1 MELKYPR
8 LDLGCGLKKLDH
20 YVGID
25 MGGFAKDYPEDQFI
39 QYDVFGFIEGVEDE
53 VIEKIYAK
61 GA

>member
-25 MGGFAKDYPEDQFI
+25 MGGFAKDYPED
-39 QYDVFGFIEGVEDE
+39 
-53 VIEKIYAK
+53 
-61 GA
+61 